1 MILRYINSIF
11 TFTCQHVHKSISVD
25 NFLLLTQFCYHL
37 MWLQNLENCSWKLWV
52 NYWRRLHCWT
62 FQRWL
67 IVHLALRLSAVKL
80 CSDVMTCSQTSSG
93 WSEIIKPIM
102 CLWSIGGGVILIHS
116 LFSLANLFCMLARK
130 LPEVGTFWNNWCFV
144 RLMPF
149 LLPYQL
155 YHRIK
160 PETQPFPFCIPCY
173 SFNEHFCHSTDG
185 ILQQN
190 YQRSYRSVKTGKSRG
205 ISVVR
210 ERLGKYFFLEKSGK
224 IKNWCNEMSD
234 FQALNLIL
242 AGAPPHTPLGEIT
255 ALPILPSCT

>member
-149 LLPYQL
+149 LLPYQRYQTRNSAISFL
-155 YHRIK
+155 Y
-160 PETQPFPFCIPCY
+160 
-173 SFNEHFCHSTDG
+173 SM
-185 ILQQN
+185 LQFYWALLPLNRWNFAAELPAFLQVSEN
-190 YQRSYRSVKTGKSRG
+190 WKKSGNFSCEGKVG
-205 ISVVR
+205 KIFFFGKVR
-210 ERLGKYFFLEKSGK
+210 E
-224 IKNWCNEMSD
+224 N
-234 FQALNLIL
+234 
-242 AGAPPHTPLGEIT
+242 
-255 ALPILPSCT
+255 